1 MYFAIQILASIS
13 IYFNAKLNEASYAKK
28 YDCICKP
35 SSGEFHP
42 ALFSL
47 DSSALTL

>member
-1 MYFAIQILASIS
+1 MFLSKTDLSLYLDLFQCKIEGG
-13 IYFNAKLNEASYAKK
+13 KYAKK

-35 SSGEFHP
+35 SSGEPHP